1 MVVLIATVAI
11 GLYLLLSVL
20 LGGWPG
26 SRFNRER
33 FLLGCLAGI
42 FLAQFILYGVGVGLC
57 AHLLDQRYSQL
68 RSRGCPEILNRLND
82 AFESAINATLAL
94 LGGSG
99 PAAAGGPGGK
109 RAWIR
114 VRQGTSTR
122 TRTRTRWAV
131 MPMTHNPVR
140 GGYAPGRSSV
150 RRGKG

>member
-57 AHLLDQRYSQL
+57 AHLLDQRYAQL
-68 RSRGCPEILNRLND
+68 RSKGCPEILGRLND

-94 LGGSG
+94 LGG
-99 PAAAGGPGGK
+99 AG
-109 RAWIR
+109 
-114 VRQGTSTR
+114 
-122 TRTRTRWAV
+122 AV
-131 MPMTHNPVR
+131 SL
-140 GGYAPGRSSV
+140 GL
-150 RRGKG
+150 RRREG

>member
-57 AHLLDQRYSQL
+57 ARLLDQRYAQL
-68 RSRGCPEILNRLND
+68 RSKGCPEILNRLND

-94 LGGSG
+94 LGGAGAVSLGLRRREGQDDPESGAGSGRGPIPGPGSG
-99 PAAAGGPGGK
+99 PGPDG
-109 RAWIR
+109 
-114 VRQGTSTR
+114 
-122 TRTRTRWAV
+122 
-131 MPMTHNPVR
+131 P
-140 GGYAPGRSSV
+140 
-150 RRGKG
+150 

>member
-57 AHLLDQRYSQL
+57 AHLLDQRYAPL
-68 RSRGCPEILNRLND
+68 RSKGCPEILNRLND

-94 LGGSG
+94 LGGAGAVSLGLRRREGQEDPEPGSGSSRG
-99 PAAAGGPGGK
+99 PAPRPGPG
-109 RAWIR
+109 
-114 VRQGTSTR
+114 
-122 TRTRTRWAV
+122 
-131 MPMTHNPVR
+131 
-140 GGYAPGRSSV
+140 PGPD
-150 RRGKG
+150 GP

>member
-26 SRFNRER
+26 SLFNRER

-57 AHLLDQRYSQL
+57 AHLLDQRYAQL
-68 RSRGCPEILNRLND
+68 RSKDCPEILNRLND

-94 LGGSG
+94 LGGAGAVSLGLRRREGQEEQEGGAGSGRG
-99 PAAAGGPGGK
+99 PAPGPG
-109 RAWIR
+109 
-114 VRQGTSTR
+114 
-122 TRTRTRWAV
+122 
-131 MPMTHNPVR
+131 
-140 GGYAPGRSSV
+140 PGP
-150 RRGKG
+150 GPDGP

>member
-68 RSRGCPEILNRLND
+68 RSKGCPEILGRLND

-94 LGGSG
+94 LGGAGAVSLGLRRREGQEEQEVGARSSRG
-99 PAAAGGPGGK
+99 PAPGPGTGP
-109 RAWIR
+109 WPD
-114 VRQGTSTR
+114 G
-122 TRTRTRWAV
+122 
-131 MPMTHNPVR
+131 P
-140 GGYAPGRSSV
+140 
-150 RRGKG
+150 

>member
-68 RSRGCPEILNRLND
+68 CSKGCPEILSRLND

-94 LGGSG
+94 LGGAGAVSLGLRRREGQEDPEPGSGSGRGPAPGPGSG
-99 PAAAGGPGGK
+99 PGPDG
-109 RAWIR
+109 
-114 VRQGTSTR
+114 
-122 TRTRTRWAV
+122 
-131 MPMTHNPVR
+131 P
-140 GGYAPGRSSV
+140 
-150 RRGKG
+150 

>member
-20 LGGWPG
+20 LGAWPG

-57 AHLLDQRYSQL
+57 AHLLDQRYAQL
-68 RSRGCPEILNRLND
+68 RSKGCPEILGRLND

-94 LGGSG
+94 LGGAGAVSLGLRRREGQEDPEPGSGSGRGPAPKPGSG
-99 PAAAGGPGGK
+99 PGPDG
-109 RAWIR
+109 
-114 VRQGTSTR
+114 
-122 TRTRTRWAV
+122 
-131 MPMTHNPVR
+131 P
-140 GGYAPGRSSV
+140 
-150 RRGKG
+150 

>member
-42 FLAQFILYGVGVGLC
+42 FLAQFILSGVGVGLC
-57 AHLLDQRYSQL
+57 AHLLDQRYAQL
-68 RSRGCPEILNRLND
+68 RSKGCPEILDRLNE

-94 LGGSG
+94 LGGAGAVSLGLRRREGQEEQEGGAGSARGPGRGTGSG
-99 PAAAGGPGGK
+99 PGPDG
-109 RAWIR
+109 
-114 VRQGTSTR
+114 
-122 TRTRTRWAV
+122 
-131 MPMTHNPVR
+131 P
-140 GGYAPGRSSV
+140 
-150 RRGKG
+150 

>member
-20 LGGWPG
+20 LGGWHG

-57 AHLLDQRYSQL
+57 AHLLDQRYAQL
-68 RSRGCPEILNRLND
+68 RSKGCPEILDRLND

-94 LGGSG
+94 LGGAGAVSLGLRRREGQDEPEVGDRSGRGPAPGPGSG
-99 PAAAGGPGGK
+99 PGPDG
-109 RAWIR
+109 
-114 VRQGTSTR
+114 
-122 TRTRTRWAV
+122 
-131 MPMTHNPVR
+131 P
-140 GGYAPGRSSV
+140 
-150 RRGKG
+150 

>member
-42 FLAQFILYGVGVGLC
+42 FLAQVIHYGVGVGLC
-57 AHLLDQRYSQL
+57 AHLLDQRYAQL
-68 RSRGCPEILNRLND
+68 RSKGCPEILNRLND

-94 LGGSG
+94 LGGAGAVSLGLRRREGQDDPESGAGSGRGPIPGPGSG
-99 PAAAGGPGGK
+99 PGPDG
-109 RAWIR
+109 
-114 VRQGTSTR
+114 
-122 TRTRTRWAV
+122 
-131 MPMTHNPVR
+131 P
-140 GGYAPGRSSV
+140 
-150 RRGKG
+150 

>member
-57 AHLLDQRYSQL
+57 AHLLDQRYAQL
-68 RSRGCPEILNRLND
+68 RSKGCPEILGRLND

-94 LGGSG
+94 LGGAGAVSLGLRRREGQDEPEVGDRSGRG
-99 PAAAGGPGGK
+99 PAPGPG
-109 RAWIR
+109 
-114 VRQGTSTR
+114 SD
-122 TRTRTRWAV
+122 
-131 MPMTHNPVR
+131 
-140 GGYAPGRSSV
+140 PGPD
-150 RRGKG
+150 GP

>member
-57 AHLLDQRYSQL
+57 AHLLDQRYAQL
-68 RSRGCPEILNRLND
+68 RSKGYPEILNRLND
-82 AFESAINATLAL
+82 AFESAINATLAINTTIEF
-94 LGGSG
+94 SC
-99 PAAAGGPGGK
+99 
-109 RAWIR
+109 
-114 VRQGTSTR
+114 
-122 TRTRTRWAV
+122 
-131 MPMTHNPVR
+131 
-140 GGYAPGRSSV
+140 
-150 RRGKG
+150 

>member
-57 AHLLDQRYSQL
+57 AHRLDQRYAQL
-68 RSRGCPEILNRLND
+68 RSKGCPEILDRLND

-94 LGGSG
+94 LGGAGAVSLGLRRREGQEEQEGGAGSARGPGRGTGSG
-99 PAAAGGPGGK
+99 PGPDG
-109 RAWIR
+109 
-114 VRQGTSTR
+114 
-122 TRTRTRWAV
+122 
-131 MPMTHNPVR
+131 P
-140 GGYAPGRSSV
+140 
-150 RRGKG
+150 

>member
-57 AHLLDQRYSQL
+57 AHLLDQRYAQL
-68 RSRGCPEILNRLND
+68 RSKGCPEILDRLND

-94 LGGSG
+94 LGGAGAVSLGLRRREEQDEPEAGAGSGRG
-99 PAAAGGPGGK
+99 PATGPEPGAGSDPGPDG
-109 RAWIR
+109 
-114 VRQGTSTR
+114 
-122 TRTRTRWAV
+122 
-131 MPMTHNPVR
+131 P
-140 GGYAPGRSSV
+140 
-150 RRGKG
+150 

>member
-68 RSRGCPEILNRLND
+68 RSKGCPEILGRLND

-94 LGGSG
+94 LGGAGAVSLGLRRREGQEEPEVGDRSGRGPAPGPGPGSG
-99 PAAAGGPGGK
+99 PGPDG
-109 RAWIR
+109 
-114 VRQGTSTR
+114 
-122 TRTRTRWAV
+122 
-131 MPMTHNPVR
+131 P
-140 GGYAPGRSSV
+140 
-150 RRGKG
+150 

>member
-57 AHLLDQRYSQL
+57 AHLLDQRYAQL
-68 RSRGCPEILNRLND
+68 RSKGGPEILDRLND

-94 LGGSG
+94 LGGAGAVSLGLRRREGQEEQEGGAGSARGPGRGTGSG
-99 PAAAGGPGGK
+99 PGPDG
-109 RAWIR
+109 
-114 VRQGTSTR
+114 
-122 TRTRTRWAV
+122 
-131 MPMTHNPVR
+131 P
-140 GGYAPGRSSV
+140 
-150 RRGKG
+150 

>member
-57 AHLLDQRYSQL
+57 AHLLDQRYAQL
-68 RSRGCPEILNRLND
+68 RSKGCPEILDRLND

-94 LGGSG
+94 LGGAGAVSLGLRRREGQEEQEGGAGSSRRPEPGAGSDPG
-99 PAAAGGPGGK
+99 PDGP
-109 RAWIR
+109 
-114 VRQGTSTR
+114 
-122 TRTRTRWAV
+122 
-131 MPMTHNPVR
+131 
-140 GGYAPGRSSV
+140 
-150 RRGKG
+150 

>member
-57 AHLLDQRYSQL
+57 ANLLHQRYAQL
-68 RSRGCPEILNRLND
+68 RSKGCPEILDRLND

-94 LGGSG
+94 LGGAGAVSLGLRRREGQEEQEGGAGSGRGPAPGPGSG
-99 PAAAGGPGGK
+99 PGPDG
-109 RAWIR
+109 
-114 VRQGTSTR
+114 
-122 TRTRTRWAV
+122 
-131 MPMTHNPVR
+131 P
-140 GGYAPGRSSV
+140 
-150 RRGKG
+150 

>member
-57 AHLLDQRYSQL
+57 AHLLDQRYAQL
-68 RSRGCPEILNRLND
+68 RSKGCPEILGRLND

-94 LGGSG
+94 LGGAGAVSLGLRRREGQDEPEVGDRSGRG
-99 PAAAGGPGGK
+99 PAPRPGPG
-109 RAWIR
+109 
-114 VRQGTSTR
+114 
-122 TRTRTRWAV
+122 
-131 MPMTHNPVR
+131 
-140 GGYAPGRSSV
+140 PGPD
-150 RRGKG
+150 GP

>member
-57 AHLLDQRYSQL
+57 AHLLDQRYAQL
-68 RSRGCPEILNRLND
+68 RSKGCPEILSRLND

-94 LGGSG
+94 LGAGAVSLGLRRREGQDEPGAGAGSGRGAAPGPGSG
-99 PAAAGGPGGK
+99 PGPDG
-109 RAWIR
+109 
-114 VRQGTSTR
+114 
-122 TRTRTRWAV
+122 
-131 MPMTHNPVR
+131 P
-140 GGYAPGRSSV
+140 
-150 RRGKG
+150 

>member
-20 LGGWPG
+20 LGGLPG

-57 AHLLDQRYSQL
+57 AHLLDQRYAQL
-68 RSRGCPEILNRLND
+68 RSKGCPEILDRLND

-94 LGGSG
+94 LGGAGAVSLGLRRREGQDEPEAGAGSSRGTARGPGAGSG
-99 PAAAGGPGGK
+99 PGPDG
-109 RAWIR
+109 
-114 VRQGTSTR
+114 
-122 TRTRTRWAV
+122 
-131 MPMTHNPVR
+131 P
-140 GGYAPGRSSV
+140 
-150 RRGKG
+150 

>member
-57 AHLLDQRYSQL
+57 AHLLDQRYAPL
-68 RSRGCPEILNRLND
+68 RSKGCPEILDRLND

-94 LGGSG
+94 LGGAGAVSLGLRRREGQDEPEAGAGSGRERAPGPWTGSG
-99 PAAAGGPGGK
+99 PGPNG
-109 RAWIR
+109 
-114 VRQGTSTR
+114 
-122 TRTRTRWAV
+122 
-131 MPMTHNPVR
+131 P
-140 GGYAPGRSSV
+140 
-150 RRGKG
+150 

>member
-1 MVVLIATVAI
+1 MVLIATVAI

-57 AHLLDQRYSQL
+57 AHLLDQRYAQL
-68 RSRGCPEILNRLND
+68 RSKACPEILSRLND

-94 LGGSG
+94 LGGAGAVSLGLRRREVQDEQDVGTGSSRGPAPGPAPGSG
-99 PAAAGGPGGK
+99 PGPDG
-109 RAWIR
+109 
-114 VRQGTSTR
+114 
-122 TRTRTRWAV
+122 
-131 MPMTHNPVR
+131 P
-140 GGYAPGRSSV
+140 
-150 RRGKG
+150 

>member
-26 SRFNRER
+26 SGFNRER

-57 AHLLDQRYSQL
+57 AHLLDQRYAQL
-68 RSRGCPEILNRLND
+68 RSKGCPEILGRLND

-94 LGGSG
+94 LGGAGAVSLGLRRREGQEDPEHGSGSGRGPAPGPGSG
-99 PAAAGGPGGK
+99 PGPDG
-109 RAWIR
+109 
-114 VRQGTSTR
+114 
-122 TRTRTRWAV
+122 
-131 MPMTHNPVR
+131 P
-140 GGYAPGRSSV
+140 
-150 RRGKG
+150 

>member
-57 AHLLDQRYSQL
+57 AHLLDQRYAPL
-68 RSRGCPEILNRLND
+68 RSKGCPEILNRLND

-94 LGGSG
+94 LGG
-99 PAAAGGPGGK
+99 AGAVSLGLRRREGQNEPETGAESSQGTAPGPGTG
-109 RAWIR
+109 
-114 VRQGTSTR
+114 
-122 TRTRTRWAV
+122 
-131 MPMTHNPVR
+131 
-140 GGYAPGRSSV
+140 PGPD
-150 RRGKG
+150 GP

>member
-68 RSRGCPEILNRLND
+68 RSMGCTEILSRLND

-94 LGGSG
+94 LGGAGAVSLGLRRREVQDDLEVGDRSGRG
-99 PAAAGGPGGK
+99 PAPGSGAGPG
-109 RAWIR
+109 
-114 VRQGTSTR
+114 
-122 TRTRTRWAV
+122 
-131 MPMTHNPVR
+131 
-140 GGYAPGRSSV
+140 PGPD
-150 RRGKG
+150 GP